1 MANIASPLFGGLPAT
16 GAIARTATNI
26 RSGARTPVA
35 GMIHAVT
42 LLATLL
48 VAAPLARFVPLS
60 VLAGI
65 LLMVAYQMGEWRD
78 IPHLLKLTKADIAVW
93 AVTFFLTVVADL
105 TVAVETGMI
114 LAMFLFIRKVSRTT
128 TVSNVTE
135 RDVEDGRLH
144 VLHDKHVPPYV
155 TVYRI
160 YGPLL
165 FGAADKLHK
174 ITDHVARLPP
184 IVILKLRHVTAIDA
198 TGLRA
203 IEEVAARL
211 QSTGR
216 VLIVCGAQPQPAAL
230 MAAADFASHV
240 GAANLCSDTTEALH
254 RAREIHRTS
263 TNVA

>member
-1 MANIASPLFGGLPAT
+1 
-16 GAIARTATNI
+16 
-26 RSGARTPVA
+26 A

-42 LLATLL
+42 LLALLL
-48 VAAPLARFVPLS
+48 VAAPLARFVPLA

-65 LLMVAYQMGEWRD
+65 LVMVAYQMGEWRD

-135 RDVEDGRLH
+135 RDVEAGRLH
-144 VLHDKHVPPYV
+144 VLHDKHLPPYV

-174 ITDHVARLPP
+174 ITEHVAR
-184 IVILKLRHVTAIDA
+184 
-198 TGLRA
+198 
-203 IEEVAARL
+203 
-211 QSTGR
+211 
-216 VLIVCGAQPQPAAL
+216 
-230 MAAADFASHV
+230 
-240 GAANLCSDTTEALH
+240 
-254 RAREIHRTS
+254 
-263 TNVA
+263 